1 MKKSLLLLLMA
12 LSLNACHLDTLGLV
26 YSRSGDVE
34 TRFAQSME
42 YNARTGYA
50 SITVPEDNYRVYVIT
65 DAHVMEKETRN
76 LDRFVK
82 ERLADKDA
90 APFWINLGD
99 NVNDKGQA
107 GVFENHIAP
116 LAEAG
121 LRHFP
126 TVGNHDL
133 YFGEWE
139 EWRSRFHT
147 STYWF
152 EVITP
157 SRGKDLFV
165 SLESAGGTLGRSQRA
180 WVEELLTGSKGKY
193 DHITVFTHT
202 HFWKRD
208 NSQSHTS
215 NYNLEETYDLADLF
229 GRMGVEIV
237 LGGHDHA
244 TETTLFKGV
253 RYETL
258 ESLKMDDISPGYN
271 IFTYGKDVKRI
282 YIPVEK

>member
-1 MKKSLLLLLMA
+1 MKKLLLLLMMA
-12 LSLNACHLDTLGLV
+12 FCLNACGRDLLGLV

-42 YNARTGYA
+42 YNAQTGYS
-50 SITVPEDNYRVYVIT
+50 SIRVPDDNYRVYVIT
-65 DAHVMEKETRN
+65 DSHVMQKETRN

-82 ERLADKDA
+82 ERLLDPTA

-99 NVNDKGQA
+99 NVKGKGQA

-116 LAEAG
+116 LVEAG
-121 LRHFP
+121 IRHFP
-126 TVGNHDL
+126 SVGNHDL

-152 EVITP
+152 EVVTP
-157 SRGKDLFV
+157 GRGKDLF
-165 SLESAGGTLGRSQRA
+165 LCLDTAGGTLGRSQRA
-180 WVEELLTGSKGKY
+180 WVEDFLAGSKGKY
-193 DHITVFTHT
+193 DHVTVFTHT

-208 NSQSHTS
+208 NSQFPTS
-215 NYNLEETYDLADLF
+215 NYTLEETYDLVDLF
-229 GRMGVEIV
+229 ARMGVEIV
-237 LGGHDHA
+237 LSGHDHA

-258 ESLKMDDISPGYN
+258 ESLKMEEISPGYN
-271 IFTYGKDVKRI
+271 IFTYGKDIKRT
-282 YIPVEK
+282 YVPVE